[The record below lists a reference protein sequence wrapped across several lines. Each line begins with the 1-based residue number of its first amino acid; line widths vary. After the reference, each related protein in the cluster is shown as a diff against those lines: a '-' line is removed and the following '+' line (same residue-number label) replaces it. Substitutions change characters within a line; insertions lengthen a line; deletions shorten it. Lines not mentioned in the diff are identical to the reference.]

1 MKGLINIQNDD
12 NKCFL
17 WCHVRH
23 LNLVDSVKL
32 CRITKKDRVIA
43 ENLNYSGVD
52 FPVSKKDYDKISVLN
67 KININVF
74 CYENKVV
81 YPVYLSNQ
89 SFNDI
94 LDLLLISNG
103 FTNHCVYIKDFNRL
117 MFNKTRHKGKKYFCK
132 SYLQCFSSE
141 KVMEKHSKDCL
152 LINGG
157 QNVKLEKGFI
167 EFKNF
172 NRQIAVPFKIYADL
186 ECLLKP
192 CDENLVGVDNDCFFY
207 TKNYEDHIPCTFA
220 YKLVYIDNKFSE
232 DVVLYRGKNAVFKFI
247 QCIFGEYDYCRSVIK
262 KLFNKNLVMAAEE
275 NEEFERSNICWIY
288 GKLID
293 IDDNKVRDHCH
304 ITGKYRGA
312 AHWSCNTNLKVSKKV
327 PVVFHHLRDMI
338 VI

>member
-1 MKGLINIQNDD
+1 ML
-12 NKCFL
+12 
-17 WCHVRH
+17 
-23 LNLVDSVKL
+23 
-32 CRITKKDRVIA
+32 
-43 ENLNYSGVD
+43 
-52 FPVSKKDYDKISVLN
+52 
-67 KININVF
+67 
-74 CYENKVV
+74 
-81 YPVYLSNQ
+81 
-89 SFNDI
+89 
-94 LDLLLISNG
+94 
-103 FTNHCVYIKDFNRL
+103 
-117 MFNKTRHKGKKYFCK
+117 
-132 SYLQCFSSE
+132 
-141 KVMEKHSKDCL
+141 EKHSKDCL

-207 TKNYEDHIPCTFA
+207 TKKYEDHIPCIFA

-262 KLFNKNLVMAAEE
+262 KLFNKNLVMTAEE
-275 NEEFERSNICWIY
+275 NEEFERSNICWIC

-312 AHWSCNTNLKVSKKV
+312 AHWSCNTHLKVSKKV